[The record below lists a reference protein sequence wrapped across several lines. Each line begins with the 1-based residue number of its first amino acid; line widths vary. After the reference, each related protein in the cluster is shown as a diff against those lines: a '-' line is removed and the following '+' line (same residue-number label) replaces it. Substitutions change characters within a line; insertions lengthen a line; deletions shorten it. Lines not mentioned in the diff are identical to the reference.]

1 MPTTPYCQPGSSCC
15 CSAARGLAL
24 LALFL
29 LACSGEAPARDWRAD
44 PALLELDAVPLTY
57 AISDI
62 HGGYDRLVALL
73 LRHQLLRAAPPSPDQ
88 AEWSA
93 GRAVLVVTGDLFDSG
108 PAGVEVLDLLRALQ
122 ARASE
127 AGGRVVVTL
136 GNHEAEFLVSANNKK
151 ATAQNGIS
159 TQLVTRGLQPSE
171 VAQGLEAR
179 GRWLRALPFATRIGR
194 WFFSHAGDTH
204 GRSTA
209 ALSAALQQGVDLHDY
224 DDAEIV
230 GDTSLLQSADWT
242 STDKTIGARYAQAAG
257 AAHLVFGHNP
267 SALGTKGQI
276 GHAQSGALFR
286 IDCGMSPDIDYS
298 QGALLRVELLNG
310 DEIAAALESDGKVRE
325 LWRGPLP

>member
-136 GNHEAEFLVSANNKK
+136 GNHEAEFLVSASNKK

-159 TQLVTRGLQPSE
+159 TQLTTRGLQPSE

-209 ALSAALQQGVDLHDY
+209 ALSAALQQGVD
-224 DDAEIV
+224 
-230 GDTSLLQSADWT
+230 
-242 STDKTIGARYAQAAG
+242 
-257 AAHLVFGHNP
+257 F
-267 SALGTKGQI
+267 
-276 GHAQSGALFR
+276 
-286 IDCGMSPDIDYS
+286 
-298 QGALLRVELLNG
+298 
-310 DEIAAALESDGKVRE
+310 GKVAARLIG
-325 LWRGPLP
+325 LWRGVGCDVPLVRRRDALGLSKHHSIGGRVHGGARRVRAATTKRRAQNGKCAETNTFDQ